1 MDKKHHN
8 SILGSG
14 FIAKSFIKYE
24 EFFKKHGICVYAAGV
39 SNSLCKDKE
48 FFDKDKN
55 RLTDFSKT
63 IEHDQILLYF
73 STCSIDD
80 PSRNKNFY
88 TKHKL
93 DIEKF
98 IKKNFKKYLIVR
110 LPEVVGKSTNN
121 NTLTNFFFN
130 KIKRQ
135 EKFDLWVEAHRS
147 IIDIE
152 DVVKILIDFLSNNK
166 QNKNQI
172 INIAN
177 TKKISAPHIVKILEN
192 ITKTKA
198 KYNLISKGEKNWNID
213 TSATNDSMKRCNI
226 IFKKNYLENLLIK
239 YFS

>member
-1 MDKKHHN
+1 MDKKYQK

-24 EFFKKHGICVYAAGV
+24 EFFKKLRIHLYAAGV

-48 FFDKDKN
+48 FFNEDKN
-55 RLTDFSKT
+55 RLVDFSKS
-63 IEHDQILLYF
+63 IEDGQTLLYF

-88 TKHKL
+88 VKHKL
-93 DIEKF
+93 DIEEF
-98 IKKNFKKYLIVR
+98 IKQNFKKYLIVR
-110 LPEVVGKSTNN
+110 LPEVVGKSKNN
-121 NTLTNFFFN
+121 NTLVNFFFK
-130 KIKRQ
+130 KIKKQ
-135 EKFDLWVEAHRS
+135 EKFDLWIEANRS

-152 DVVKILIDFLSNNK
+152 DVVNILIDFLSNDTQDKNK
-166 QNKNQI
+166 I

-177 TKKISAPHIVKILEN
+177 TKKSSAFHIVKILEN
-192 ITKTKA
+192 ITKIKA
-198 KYNLISKGEKNWNID
+198 KYNIVSKGEKNWDID
-213 TSATNDSMKRCNI
+213 TSATNDSMKRCKI